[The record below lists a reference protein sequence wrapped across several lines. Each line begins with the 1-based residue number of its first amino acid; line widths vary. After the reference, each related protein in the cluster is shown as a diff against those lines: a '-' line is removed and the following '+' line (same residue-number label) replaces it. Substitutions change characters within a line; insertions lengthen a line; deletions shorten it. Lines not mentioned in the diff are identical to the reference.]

1 MGSSVLKFE
10 KVEELILEVE
20 NLNGSSMM
28 ELILK
33 RKLAYDYIDF
43 ISKSFSEEATRD
55 KLKMAAHYFL
65 CDFGESNLEPRE
77 SCGQCKDNNVEIESL
92 NCGMHAEEI
101 CEVVLEFI
109 NSSSDE
115 ATDPYKPILEFCL
128 KIHSDH
134 VQDDIHHS
142 LFEPAEPA
150 EPAYFLTPTEF
161 NNLISY
167 SRPTNFTTMAVVMEE
182 GDSVRI
188 PLRIIDDKYEALDPR
203 LVSKIFDV

>member
-1 MGSSVLKFE
+1 M
-10 KVEELILEVE
+10 EVE

-43 ISKSFSEEATRD
+43 ISKSFSDEETRD

-109 NSSSDE
+109 NSSTEE
-115 ATDPYKPILEFCL
+115 ATGPYKPILEFCL

-134 VQDDIHHS
+134 VQDDIYHS
-142 LFEPAEPA
+142 LFEPSESEPSES
-150 EPAYFLTPTEF
+150 EPAYFLHPIEF

>member
-1 MGSSVLKFE
+1 M
-10 KVEELILEVE
+10 EVE

-43 ISKSFSEEATRD
+43 ISKSFSEEETRN

-77 SCGQCKDNNVEIESL
+77 SCGQCKDNNVEIESI
-92 NCGMHAEEI
+92 NCGMNAEEI

-109 NSSSDE
+109 NSSTEE

-134 VQDDIHHS
+134 VQDHVQDDICHT
-142 LFEPAEPA
+142 LFEPVEPA
-150 EPAYFLTPTEF
+150 EPAYFLTPIEF

-182 GDSVRI
+182 GDTVRI